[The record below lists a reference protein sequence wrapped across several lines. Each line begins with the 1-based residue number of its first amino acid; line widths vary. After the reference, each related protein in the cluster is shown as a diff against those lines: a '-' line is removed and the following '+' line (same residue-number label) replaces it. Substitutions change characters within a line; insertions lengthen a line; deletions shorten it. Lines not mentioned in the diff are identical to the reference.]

1 MIQAYVL
8 FEGFD
13 PNEADYNRSS
23 SLQLEVEI
31 TSLLGTDFSTAT
43 EIADF
48 NVSKVNFHQGK
59 YVRPD
64 GTASDGG
71 EKVFAKYYASYVNDD
86 GDTIETIE
94 YLEIRVQD
102 TTPPEFE
109 LVDPTGSSI
118 TIEAGNTY
126 TDANISGITD
136 NYDTS
141 IGLDQITAFIFEG
154 DANLTDPDPA
164 ERSIFDVIE
173 DNDIGFWKTGTFKL
187 WYQVRDDF
195 SNSYDQNYKPRT
207 ITVIDTQAPSITLIN
222 HVHLSNLSQFA
233 DKRKHTESFVIS
245 PDAPVDLSSSDSSSP
260 YYVVK
265 HENGSAFYLIS
276 SEWSNIGDAPDFDN
290 TNNALE
296 LPWDSLDSNLT
307 IRGADYYSR
316 SFVWHSAFKLQSSS
330 DPNVYFQDL
339 GVYVEN
345 LSDSNTSVSSEIN
358 AFYDNQLSVD
368 TDDTEDNS
376 SQLVKFEVTYNA
388 TQGGVTSSVTR
399 EYFFLDE
406 ELPQIYLSPSSTS
419 VTPFILEAGVHDVY
433 DDTTIQSV
441 TLDDGTVTE
450 EIDLITQAFDIIDDN
465 LDIQITVYSGLLD
478 NPSGDGLPNA
488 LLDIDHNCLHRRIYG

>member
-31 TSLLGTDFSTAT
+31 TSLLGTDFSTAS

-154 DANLTDPDPA
+154 DANN
-164 ERSIFDVIE
+164 RS
-173 DNDIGFWKTGTFKL
+173 
-187 WYQVRDDF
+187 
-195 SNSYDQNYKPRT
+195 
-207 ITVIDTQAPSITLIN
+207 
-222 HVHLSNLSQFA
+222 
-233 DKRKHTESFVIS
+233 
-245 PDAPVDLSSSDSSSP
+245 
-260 YYVVK
+260 
-265 HENGSAFYLIS
+265 
-276 SEWSNIGDAPDFDN
+276 
-290 TNNALE
+290 
-296 LPWDSLDSNLT
+296 
-307 IRGADYYSR
+307 
-316 SFVWHSAFKLQSSS
+316 
-330 DPNVYFQDL
+330 
-339 GVYVEN
+339 
-345 LSDSNTSVSSEIN
+345 
-358 AFYDNQLSVD
+358 
-368 TDDTEDNS
+368 
-376 SQLVKFEVTYNA
+376 
-388 TQGGVTSSVTR
+388 
-399 EYFFLDE
+399 
-406 ELPQIYLSPSSTS
+406 
-419 VTPFILEAGVHDVY
+419 
-433 DDTTIQSV
+433 
-441 TLDDGTVTE
+441 
-450 EIDLITQAFDIIDDN
+450 
-465 LDIQITVYSGLLD
+465 
-478 NPSGDGLPNA
+478 
-488 LLDIDHNCLHRRIYG
+488 